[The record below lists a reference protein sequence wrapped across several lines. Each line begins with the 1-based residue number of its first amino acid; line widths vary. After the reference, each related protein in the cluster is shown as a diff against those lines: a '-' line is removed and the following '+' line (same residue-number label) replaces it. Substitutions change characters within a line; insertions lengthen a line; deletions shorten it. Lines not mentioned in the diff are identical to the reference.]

1 MDFSAGEQI
10 KCNENQR
17 LDGMLRSRKGNFT
30 LIELLIVI
38 AIIAILAAML
48 LPALNKARTTAVRIS
63 CLSKIKQFSLAET
76 MYSNDYSDWLNA
88 AYVSPPGVAWYGR
101 TFTYMYPNK
110 VVNTATE
117 LKSFICPAETEPIT
131 EFSYGEYGMNS
142 YLAGKLQ
149 TGGFVRKRTNVPQPA
164 LAIHISDSNAKAT
177 YNVSDMSWLGF
188 RHGNP
193 RAAVG
198 KCATVNT
205 PAYANVCYL
214 DGHAEPRAWRSF
226 LMWETFKGRKKYGFD
241 LDSDGR
247 RNL

>member
-1 MDFSAGEQI
+1 MFFSGEQT
-10 KCNENQR
+10 KRCEKQR
-17 LDGMLRSRKGNFT
+17 LKGMLWSRKGNFT

-63 CLSKIKQFSLAET
+63 CLSKIKQFSLAEA
-76 MYSNDYSDWLNA
+76 MYSNDYGDWLNA
-88 AYVSPPGVAWYGR
+88 AYVNPPGVAWYQR

-110 VVNTATE
+110 MVNSATQ

-131 EFSYGEYGMNS
+131 DFSYGEYGINT
-142 YLAGKLQ
+142 YLVGKQQ
-149 TGGFVRKRTNVPQPA
+149 TGEFIRKRTNVPQPA
-164 LAIHISDSNAKAT
+164 LAIHISDSNAKAS

-188 RHGNP
+188 RHGSP

-198 KCATVNT
+198 NCATVNI

-214 DGHAEPRAWRSF
+214 DGHAEPRTWRSF
-226 LMWETFKGRKKYGFD
+226 LMWETFQGRKKYGFD
-241 LDSDGR
+241 LASDGR